1 MAGGVGIVREDP
13 ERRRRL
19 AGNEE
24 TKRGIESPRNRET
37 RKREEDRGDERT
49 KSQRGCGTSNGVEKM
64 EDSWVD
70 RDRDIVGRGERVRV
84 ALSRENRVAEG

>member
-1 MAGGVGIVREDP
+1 MAEGVGVVREDP

-37 RKREEDRGDERT
+37 RKREEGGGDERT
-49 KSQRGCGTSNGVEKM
+49 KSQRESAGFRTGWK
-64 EDSWVD
+64 
-70 RDRDIVGRGERVRV
+70 RRKIRG
-84 ALSRENRVAEG
+84 